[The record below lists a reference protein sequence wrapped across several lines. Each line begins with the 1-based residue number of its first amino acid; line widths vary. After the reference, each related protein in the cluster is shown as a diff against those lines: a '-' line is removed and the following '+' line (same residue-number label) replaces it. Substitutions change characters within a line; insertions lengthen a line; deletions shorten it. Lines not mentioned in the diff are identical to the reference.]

1 MVQIGAYGGIVQ
13 FGRWAGSYR
22 PFQPS
27 APRTAPLD
35 MSTTGSETSTP
46 PAYPPGGTLH
56 DAAELGFRDLTDELT
71 DTGLELTGTIPPWLN
86 GSLLRTGPARWDL
99 RDGGAVNHWFDGLA
113 MLHRFAIAD
122 GGVRYANQL
131 LRGKAGTAYERTGKI
146 AYREFATDPC
156 RTRFQRVASL
166 FDPGLT
172 DNGAVNV
179 GRLGDRWLAMTET
192 PLAVVFDPE
201 TLDSLGVERR
211 AGKLSLPN
219 AHPHYD
225 HDSGAM
231 LDLRV
236 VLAPRARYELVA
248 RHPDGDDRVI
258 AKIPV
263 SRPGYQHSFG
273 LTEHYAVI
281 SESPWLLDPLHLAIS
296 GRPFAE
302 NLRWHPGNPTR
313 LWTIDRRTG
322 EVAGPWT
329 APAMFCF
336 HHVNAYEEG
345 DEVVVD
351 LLAYTDATIATA
363 LSIDRLRAGEGLP
376 MPALQ
381 RYVLSPARRTARP
394 RRLAETPFE
403 LPRINGRH
411 QGRPYDVVFGVGGPT
426 DASGQTSGF
435 LETVTKT
442 TIGDG
447 RTRVW
452 RQPGGFAGEPIF
464 VRRPDGTAED
474 DGVLLTLVLEPQRG
488 SSSLVV
494 LDARDLGE
502 IARARVPHHIP
513 FGFHGQFARAA

>member
-1 MVQIGAYGGIVQ
+1 MPTT
-13 FGRWAGSYR
+13 R
-22 PFQPS
+22 PET
-27 APRTAPLD
+27 TAPP
-35 MSTTGSETSTP
+35 T
-46 PAYPPGGTLH
+46 YPPGATPR
-56 DAAELGFRDLTDELT
+56 DAAAIGFRDLADELP
-71 DTGLELTGTIPPWLN
+71 DSALELTGTLPPWLN

-99 RDGGAVNHWFDGLA
+99 ADGDAVNHWFDGLA
-113 MLHRFAIAD
+113 MLHRFSIAD

-131 LRGKAGTAYERTGKI
+131 LRGRAGRAYERTGKL

-156 RTRFQRVASL
+156 RTRFQRFASL

-248 RHPDGDDRVI
+248 RHPDGEDRVI
-258 AKIPV
+258 ARIPV
-263 SRPGYQHSFG
+263 GRPGYQHSFG
-273 LTEHYAVI
+273 LTARHAVV
-281 SESPWLLDPLHLAIS
+281 SESPWLLDPLLLAIS
-296 GRPFAE
+296 GRPFVE
-302 NLRWHPGNPTR
+302 NLRWHADQPSR
-313 LWTIDRRTG
+313 FWTIDRHSG

-336 HHVNAYEEG
+336 HHVNAYDDG
-345 DEVVVD
+345 DDVVVD
-351 LLAYTDATIATA
+351 LLAYRDATIATS
-363 LSIDRLRAGEGLP
+363 LTIDRLRAGEQP
-376 MPALQ
+376 PVPTLQ
-381 RYVLSPARRTARP
+381 RYVLPAARRTARP
-394 RRLAETPFE
+394 RTLAETPFE

-411 QGRPYDVVFGVGGPT
+411 QGRPYNVVYGTGAPPA
-426 DASGQTSGF
+426 DASEHGGF

-442 TIGDG
+442 TLDDG
-447 RTRVW
+447 RTAVW
-452 RQPGGFAGEPIF
+452 RQAGGFAGEPVF

-474 DGVLLTLVLEPQRG
+474 DGVLLTVVLEPARG
-488 SSSLVV
+488 ASSLVV
-494 LDARDLGE
+494 LDARDLRE
-502 IARARVPHHIP
+502 VARARVPHPIP
-513 FGFHGQFARAA
+513 FGFHGQFARG

>member
-1 MVQIGAYGGIVQ
+1 MTTIGPEPA
-13 FGRWAGSYR
+13 
-22 PFQPS
+22 
-27 APRTAPLD
+27 
-35 MSTTGSETSTP
+35 TTNDRD
-46 PAYPPGGTLH
+46 YPPGGTPT
-56 DAAELGFRDLTDELT
+56 DAADLGFGDLVEELT
-71 DTGLELTGTIPPWLN
+71 ATDLDLTGTIPPWLHGN
-86 GSLLRTGPARWDL
+86 LLRTGPARWDL
-99 RDGGAVNHWFDGLA
+99 ADGSSVNHWFDGLA

-131 LRGKAGTAYERTGKI
+131 LRGKAGTAYEQTGKI

-156 RTRFQRVASL
+156 RTRFQRFASL

-179 GRLGDRWLAMTET
+179 GRLGDRWMAMTET

-211 AGKLSLPN
+211 AGKFSLPN

-225 HDSGAM
+225 HDTGAM
-231 LDLRV
+231 VDLRV

-248 RHPDGDDRVI
+248 RHPDDGDRVI

-263 SRPGYQHSFG
+263 RRPGYQHSFG
-273 LTEHYAVI
+273 LTERFAVI
-281 SESPWLLDPLHLAIS
+281 SESPWLLDPLQLAIS
-296 GRPFAE
+296 GRPFVE
-302 NLRWHPGNPTR
+302 NLRWHPGAPSR
-313 LWTIDRRTG
+313 FWTVDRSSG
-322 EVAGPWT
+322 EVSGPWT

-336 HHVNAYEEG
+336 HHVNAYEDG
-345 DEVVVD
+345 DDVVVD
-351 LLAYTDATIATA
+351 LLAYQDATIATS
-363 LSIDRLRAGEGLP
+363 LRLDRLRAGNELP
-376 MPALQ
+376 IPTLQ
-381 RYVLSPARRTARP
+381 RYVLAPDRGTARS

-411 QGRPYDVVFGVGGPT
+411 QGRPYNVVFGTGALPNGDGRATGV
-426 DASGQTSGF
+426 

-442 TIGDG
+442 TIDDG

-452 RQPGGFAGEPIF
+452 RDPGAFAGEPVF
-464 VRRPDGTAED
+464 VRRPDGVAED
-474 DGVLLTLVLEPQRG
+474 DGVLLTVVLEPTRS

-494 LDARDLGE
+494 LDARDLSE

-513 FGFHGQFARAA
+513 FGFHGQFARA

>member
-1 MVQIGAYGGIVQ
+1 M
-13 FGRWAGSYR
+13 
-22 PFQPS
+22 
-27 APRTAPLD
+27 T
-35 MSTTGSETSTP
+35 TTGSMPTP
-46 PAYPPGGTLH
+46 TDRDYPPGGTPL
-56 DAAELGFRDLTDELT
+56 DAAALGFRDLTDELT
-71 DTGLELTGTIPPWLN
+71 DTGLELTGTIPPWLD
-86 GSLLRTGPARWDL
+86 GSLLRTGPARWDQ
-99 RDGGAVNHWFDGLA
+99 RDGTTVNHWFDGLA

-146 AYREFATDPC
+146 GYREFATDPC
-156 RTRFQRVASL
+156 RTRFQRIASL

-172 DNGAVNV
+172 DNGSVNV

-225 HDSGAM
+225 HGSGAM

-273 LTEHYAVI
+273 VTERYAVV
-281 SESPWLLDPLHLAIS
+281 SESPWLVDPLQLAIS

-302 NLRWHPGNPTR
+302 NFRWHPAQPSR
-313 LWTIDRRTG
+313 LWTIDRHRG

-336 HHVNAYEEG
+336 HHVNAYEDG
-345 DEVVVD
+345 DDVVVD
-351 LLAYTDATIATA
+351 LLAYADATIATS
-363 LSIDRLRAGEGLP
+363 LRIDRLRAGEPLP
-376 MPALQ
+376 MPTLQ
-381 RYVLSPARRTARP
+381 RYVLSPGRRTARP

-411 QGRPYDVVFGVGGPT
+411 QGRPYNVVFGTGGPA
-426 DASGQTSGF
+426 DATAGTAGF

-442 TIGDG
+442 TIDDG
-447 RTRVW
+447 RTMVW
-452 RQPGGFAGEPIF
+452 REPGSFAGEPIF
-464 VRRPDGTAED
+464 VRRPDATAED
-474 DGVLLTLVLEPQRG
+474 DGVLLTLVLEPRRG

-494 LDARDLGE
+494 LDAHDLGE
-502 IARARVPHHIP
+502 IARARIPHPVP
-513 FGFHGQFARAA
+513 FGFHGQFARTA